1 MRNVDSSP
9 FNNWIMI
16 NDMSFVVYLVRRAV
30 HGSCKRGF
38 QPHSK
43 LLFNK
48 SKVVVCF
55 FFYVLSF
62 FPALLRGAL
71 SPLEIA
77 YFIEVIKKKGGHG

>member
-38 QPHSK
+38 EPHSK

-55 FFYVLSF
+55 FSSMFFLFSLHFSGGRYPPLKPQILSK
-62 FPALLRGAL
+62 L
-71 SPLEIA
+71 
-77 YFIEVIKKKGGHG
+77 